1 MVRGPAA
8 AMPVP
13 LELKLPV
20 TASASGR
27 GLQAEAGAMA
37 LGSSA
42 PYPPVASSD
51 RKAEAAAGGHRRAR
65 QDPTAPILKR
75 ASRRRVPL
83 SALRLV
89 LGGPAGAHWQGS
101 PTESFA
107 QNSRESRARRLDA
120 FRGTLRECFA
130 AFGFCAGR
138 PLHQHFRNRRARC
151 CAVIGTPWPCFGDFG
166 SSTGRTPR
174 QVRVGCAR
182 CGHRS

>member
-1 MVRGPAA
+1 MPA
-8 AMPVP
+8 P

-20 TASASGR
+20 TASATGR

-37 LGSSA
+37 LGRNA
-42 PYPPVASSD
+42 PYLPVASSD

-75 ASRRRVPL
+75 APRRRVPVPVPFGWY
-83 SALRLV
+83 LV
-89 LGGPAGAHWQGS
+89 VGPAGAQGS

-120 FRGTLRECFA
+120 FRSTLRECFA
-130 AFGFCAGR
+130 AFGSCAGR
-138 PLHQHFRNRRARC
+138 PLHQHFRNRPARC
-151 CAVIGTPWPCFGDFG
+151 CAVIGTTSWPCFGDFG

-174 QVRVGCAR
+174 HVRVRSAR